1 MVNLSGQDLLL
12 ELHVTFIESLANL
25 FIIMKGNDIGNSML
39 PAVVDDNRTIAVYTL
54 GQMIDHLGEMLLH
67 GLGLNLAYAPGLV
80 ERGPGDDAGMIV
92 VLMNDLEPFSGKLFY
107 CIIGILIGGSHLA
120 PYQHALHIAPV
131 QETLVLNL
139 LMFPEAVVTQGMDL
153 VDILDQCLLAG
164 RCQMRILPVTLIQ
177 DQPLIQ
183 RMTVQEDIG
192 TIDTDLSHGK
202 IGTNRIQNLTVSHY
216 LKCDVVKIRALRTP
230 GSYAPLHTTVG
241 LAVCFVVNI
250 HFCLHMIGGH
260 DRHGLADQHISKG
273 NGSNHHK
280 IFIELTFRNIQ
291 LILKLQCHIMKIR
304 SHFHMFQTD
313 LGYILCPDSLPDT
326 GGLYI
331 PTTEILIDPA
341 LFSTGLLNIEGI
353 FHFNDQFVLAILHK
367 LCDIKG
373 KTGITALMIT
383 GISTV
388 YP

>member
-12 ELHVTFIESLANL
+12 ELHVTFIEGLANL

-280 IFIELTFRNIQ
+280 IFIEFTFRNIQ

-304 SHFHMFQTD
+304 SHFHMVQTD

-326 GGLYI
+326 GGLNV
-331 PTTEILIDPA
+331 PTAEVLVNPA
-341 LFSTGLLNIEGI
+341 LFSTGLLSVKGVLDLDGQLI
-353 FHFNDQFVLAILHK
+353 FAILHK

-373 KTGITALMIT
+373 KTCIATLVVS
-383 GISTV
+383 GISAV
-388 YP
+388 HP

>member
-1 MVNLSGQDLLL
+1 
-12 ELHVTFIESLANL
+12 
-25 FIIMKGNDIGNSML
+25 
-39 PAVVDDNRTIAVYTL
+39 
-54 GQMIDHLGEMLLH
+54 
-67 GLGLNLAYAPGLV
+67 
-80 ERGPGDDAGMIV
+80 
-92 VLMNDLEPFSGKLFY
+92 
-107 CIIGILIGGSHLA
+107 
-120 PYQHALHIAPV
+120 
-131 QETLVLNL
+131 
-139 LMFPEAVVTQGMDL
+139 MFPEAVVTQGMDL
-153 VDILDQCLLAG
+153 VDILDQSLLAG
-164 RCQMRILPVTLIQ
+164 RCQVGIFPVALIQ
-177 DQPLIQ
+177 DQSLIQ
-183 RMTVQEDIG
+183 RMAVQEDIG

-273 NGSNHHK
+273 NCSNHHK
-280 IFIELTFRNIQ
+280 IFIEFTFRNIQ

-304 SHFHMFQTD
+304 SHFHMVQTD

-341 LFSTGLLNIEGI
+341 LFSTGLLSIEGI

-373 KTGITALMIT
+373 KTCIATLVVS
-383 GISTV
+383 GISAV
-388 YP
+388 HP